1 MKVLSL
7 FDGIS
12 CFRVALGAVPDLEYL
27 ASEIDK
33 NAIKVSSKNYPTIKQ
48 LGNVKDISGVD
59 GVDILVGGS
68 PCTDLSIAK
77 KEREGLKGSR
87 SKLFFE
93 YVRLLKECKPKW
105 FILENVASMK
115 EDDKK
120 IITEALG
127 VQPIMIDARLVSA
140 QTRKRLF
147 WTNIPIKGLPEDRG
161 IVLKDILQAP
171 EEVDSKYTVKG
182 KFTKIEKKARDF
194 HQIGYIGEKNTCG
207 VGGQALRVY
216 STETKSSTLG
226 TSGAGLIQIGH
237 IGPTNMQ
244 GYRVYD
250 TEGKSVTLT
259 ANSGGVGGKTGLIQI
274 GHIGPSNGQAN
285 RVYDTEGKSVTLTAN
300 GGGSG
305 AKTGLYGMS
314 IRAHQQDKGG
324 KWINSLEVRKD
335 DKVSAITSSHTGKL
349 ALVGQVSNGVVDTLK
364 IRKLTPI
371 ECERL
376 MGLPD
381 NYTDA
386 ISMTG
391 RYKAIGNAFHVD
403 VMKWILSFI
412 PK

>member
-1 MKVLSL
+1 MLAVNIMKVLSL

-12 CFRVALGAVPDLEYL
+12 CFRVALGNIPNLEYL

-33 NAIKVSSKNYPTIKQ
+33 NAIKVSSKNYPTIKH
-48 LGNVKDISGVD
+48 LGDVKDISGVV

-161 IVLKDILQAP
+161 IVLKDILQPP
-171 EEVDSKYTVKG
+171 EEVDSKYVIKG

-237 IGPTNMQ
+237 IGP
-244 GYRVYD
+244 
-250 TEGKSVTLT
+250 
-259 ANSGGVGGKTGLIQI
+259 
-274 GHIGPSNGQAN
+274 SNGQAN

-314 IRAHQQDKGG
+314 IRAHQDEKNGN
-324 KWINSLEVRKD
+324 WINSLEVRKD
-335 DKVSAITSSHTGKL
+335 AKVSAITSSHTGKL
-349 ALVGQVSNGVVDTLK
+349 ALVGPVTDGVVDTLK

>member
-1 MKVLSL
+1 MLAVNIMKVLSL

-12 CFRVALGAVPDLEYL
+12 CFRVALGNIPNLEYL

-33 NAIKVSSKNYPTIKQ
+33 NAIKVSSKNYPTIKH
-48 LGNVKDISGVD
+48 LGDVKDISGVV

-161 IVLKDILQAP
+161 IVLKDILQPP
-171 EEVDSKYTVKG
+171 EEVDSKYAVKG

-226 TSGAGLIQIGH
+226 TSGAGLIQIG
-237 IGPTNMQ
+237 
-244 GYRVYD
+244 
-250 TEGKSVTLT
+250 
-259 ANSGGVGGKTGLIQI
+259 
-274 GHIGPSNGQAN
+274 
-285 RVYDTEGKSVTLTAN
+285 
-300 GGGSG
+300 GSG
-305 AKTGLYGMS
+305 ANTGLYGMS

-324 KWINSLEVRKD
+324 NWINSLEVRKD
-335 DKVSAITSSHTGKL
+335 AKVSAITSSHTGKL
-349 ALVGQVSNGVVDTLK
+349 ALVGPVTDGVVDTLK